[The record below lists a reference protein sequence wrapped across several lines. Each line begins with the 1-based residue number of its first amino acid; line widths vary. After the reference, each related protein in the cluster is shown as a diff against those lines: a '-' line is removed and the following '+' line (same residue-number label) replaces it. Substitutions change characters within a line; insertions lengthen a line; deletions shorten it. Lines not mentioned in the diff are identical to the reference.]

1 MIKLNDKTKLGLLV
15 VSIFSGAL
23 LLAPQGASASSRS
36 GHHRNGCFVTTS
48 AAGHARGIRHW
59 RSPCPHHDPHHLN
72 PYQSK
77 RKHHHHTR

>member
-1 MIKLNDKTKLGLLV
+1 MINLNDKTKVGLIV

-72 PYQSK
+72 PYNSK
-77 RKHHHHTR
+77 RKNHHHTR